1 MWLVPLECRNTAVY
15 SYVYSM
21 CDFVGIR
28 VKFKEETAAVKC
40 NKPMVLIKQSWTKC
54 MLNQNKHSVI
64 YKTARNI
71 KKWNKTNSFIF
82 LSFL

>member
-1 MWLVPLECRNTAVY
+1 MDDWPLAFSFWRLPAMWLVPLECRNTAVY
-15 SYVYSM
+15 SYIYSM

-54 MLNQNKHSVI
+54 MLNKNKH
-64 YKTARNI
+64 YNI
-71 KKWNKTNSFIF
+71 
-82 LSFL
+82 

>member
-1 MWLVPLECRNTAVY
+1 
-15 SYVYSM
+15 M

-54 MLNQNKHSVI
+54 MLNQNKHSII

-71 KKWNKTNSFIF
+71 KK
-82 LSFL
+82 